1 MAVWRVLNKTKDGSL
16 LDSVLAA
23 RNLSI
28 KQPADY
34 PLSLPG
40 SFPSALRLA
49 QAVRNNEKIAVFGDY
64 DCDGVCAAAVMEL
77 FLKKMG
83 AKPIVRLP
91 TRNEGYGMRPE
102 QAKELAEKGA
112 SLIVT
117 VDNGI
122 AAAEAVRAAKELGAD
137 VIVTDHHEPPEI
149 LPPTPFLVNP
159 KLFRKGYAEYSGAGV
174 AYLLCCEAA
183 KLLNKPEPVELL
195 DLVALATVVDAC
207 PVTGENFALS
217 RRGLLLMRERPRPGI
232 AALVDVARAK
242 KLGGYALAWQI
253 GPRVNAAGRM
263 ADPALAYRLIT
274 AESANEALS
283 AARGIDRLNAK
294 RQELAEKAVG
304 ECLKN
309 YKDQRFPVFIIEHP
323 HGVAGVVAGR
333 LAETLCRPVLV
344 GSLEGNKVRA
354 SGRTAGSFDLFGA
367 LLECRKKTGLFS
379 SLGGHRKAAGV
390 SFAVNDTEKIALTL
404 EEIACRWLR
413 PEDMVRTVGVD
424 AVLRRVPE
432 PEEIAEL
439 DVLEPY
445 GEENPE
451 PTFYVSGPVEV
462 IKQNC
467 DWALVRLNG
476 LKMFVKPEDLHGSR
490 LDAVVNL
497 RIDERGG
504 VIAQK
509 VDARPFSVTR
519 KQLSWYYDR
528 WKEGEA
534 VPEIAKTI
542 FKELGLEGSRKR
554 ADLLESA
561 TYRNYGLC

>member
-1 MAVWRVLNKTKDGSL
+1 
-16 LDSVLAA
+16 
-23 RNLSI
+23 
-28 KQPADY
+28 
-34 PLSLPG
+34 
-40 SFPSALRLA
+40 
-49 QAVRNNEKIAVFGDY
+49 
-64 DCDGVCAAAVMEL
+64 
-77 FLKKMG
+77 
-83 AKPIVRLP
+83 
-91 TRNEGYGMRPE
+91 
-102 QAKELAEKGA
+102 
-112 SLIVT
+112 
-117 VDNGI
+117 
-122 AAAEAVRAAKELGAD
+122 
-137 VIVTDHHEPPEI
+137 
-149 LPPTPFLVNP
+149 
-159 KLFRKGYAEYSGAGV
+159 
-174 AYLLCCEAA
+174 
-183 KLLNKPEPVELL
+183 
-195 DLVALATVVDAC
+195 
-207 PVTGENFALS
+207 
-217 RRGLLLMRERPRPGI
+217 
-232 AALVDVARAK
+232 
-242 KLGGYALAWQI
+242 
-253 GPRVNAAGRM
+253 
-263 ADPALAYRLIT
+263 
-274 AESANEALS
+274 
-283 AARGIDRLNAK
+283 
-294 RQELAEKAVG
+294 
-304 ECLKN
+304 
-309 YKDQRFPVFIIEHP
+309 
-323 HGVAGVVAGR
+323 VVAGR

-344 GSLEGNKVRA
+344 GSLEENKVRA

-367 LLECRKKTGLFS
+367 LLECQKKTGMFS

-432 PEEIAEL
+432 PEEVAEL

-467 DWALVRLNG
+467 DWVLVRLNG
-476 LKMFVKPEDLHGSR
+476 LKMFVKPEDLHRSR

-519 KQLSWYYDR
+519 KQLFWYYDR
-528 WKEGEA
+528 WKRGEA